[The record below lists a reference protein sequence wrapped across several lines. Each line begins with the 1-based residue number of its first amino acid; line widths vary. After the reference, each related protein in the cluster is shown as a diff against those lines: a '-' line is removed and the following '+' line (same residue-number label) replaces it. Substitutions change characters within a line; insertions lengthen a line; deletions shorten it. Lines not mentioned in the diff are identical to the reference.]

1 MSKIT
6 LPHRKQV
13 YRVIDNKGYFI
24 GSDVVTLAFEQ
35 DVEIM
40 HHPMYKDKSLS
51 IAKYKKEPLLEK
63 VMEGGI
69 RLVKKQSL
77 SEIAQYSMER
87 LKSLPEEY
95 KRFNYPHIYKVGLS
109 TNLLAERDKLIA
121 EHKL

>member
-40 HHPMYKDKSLS
+40 HHPMFKDKSL
-51 IAKYKKEPLLEK
+51 AVGKYEKEPLLVK
-63 VMEGGI
+63 VMENGV
-69 RLVKKQSL
+69 RLNKRQSL

-87 LKSLPEEY
+87 LNNLPEEY

-109 TNLLAERDKLIA
+109 TNLLAERDQLIS